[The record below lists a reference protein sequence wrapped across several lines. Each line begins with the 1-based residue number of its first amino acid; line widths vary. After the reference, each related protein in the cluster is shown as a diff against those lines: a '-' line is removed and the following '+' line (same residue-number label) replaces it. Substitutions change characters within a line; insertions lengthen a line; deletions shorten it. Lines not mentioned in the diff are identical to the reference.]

1 MESKIKYNLI
11 KGSPLEQSDLFNKNL
26 GENFS
31 YKDIMKLQESE
42 EQSDFLKN
50 LNFHKKKIHSIL
62 YDEDKSIKINDIKNG
77 EIISYIYLC
86 FLLED
91 NSNIVNYEYDFE
103 LINKLN
109 IKQTKENNNILKK
122 IIISKLINILSN
134 NYNGINNKDK
144 INKIKVNN
152 EKVLKENIKTLKKYN
167 LNENDIYQKKIEE
180 IYLEIIK
187 TLIKKPKLDEDIFNI
202 FIELEFES
210 ISSDNIINELNKIID
225 KKEEYIK
232 KYEISEFNDLFSNK
246 MSFYYILIKY
256 IFKPCF
262 INKNTFLNETNKT
275 ILNLI
280 KANIDSLYRSIIGIK
295 DGNLKEKVEYVL
307 KSFLDNRVYQDYYKQ
322 SESKYII
329 NNDKSYPNLSSN
341 PASNSIV
348 KEAQSQSNKTF
359 DMKYDFEVD
368 KIDLDLAYRVLI
380 KSTFKFHIKGKGKE
394 ADIKSDEIEI
404 EDKGDKITFDEI
416 KNYKSSN
423 TKLNDKFQKFLKK
436 LEEMED
442 KMKNEIENG
451 ENLKIILEFSRY
463 DSRNTERDNIDE
475 LDIKCIYKT
484 ENSQISET
492 YEDDNILENWTK
504 EGLSLLIDSLNE
516 QYKSSKLYKKA

>member
-11 KGSPLEQSDLFNKNL
+11 KGSPLERSDLFNKNL

-167 LNENDIYQKKIEE
+167 LNEKDIYQKI
-180 IYLEIIK
+180 
-187 TLIKKPKLDEDIFNI
+187 
-202 FIELEFES
+202 
-210 ISSDNIINELNKIID
+210 
-225 KKEEYIK
+225 
-232 KYEISEFNDLFSNK
+232 
-246 MSFYYILIKY
+246 
-256 IFKPCF
+256 
-262 INKNTFLNETNKT
+262 
-275 ILNLI
+275 
-280 KANIDSLYRSIIGIK
+280 
-295 DGNLKEKVEYVL
+295 
-307 KSFLDNRVYQDYYKQ
+307 
-322 SESKYII
+322 
-329 NNDKSYPNLSSN
+329 
-341 PASNSIV
+341 
-348 KEAQSQSNKTF
+348 
-359 DMKYDFEVD
+359 
-368 KIDLDLAYRVLI
+368 
-380 KSTFKFHIKGKGKE
+380 
-394 ADIKSDEIEI
+394 
-404 EDKGDKITFDEI
+404 
-416 KNYKSSN
+416 
-423 TKLNDKFQKFLKK
+423 
-436 LEEMED
+436 
-442 KMKNEIENG
+442 
-451 ENLKIILEFSRY
+451 
-463 DSRNTERDNIDE
+463 
-475 LDIKCIYKT
+475 
-484 ENSQISET
+484 
-492 YEDDNILENWTK
+492 
-504 EGLSLLIDSLNE
+504 
-516 QYKSSKLYKKA
+516 